1 ETDIDL
7 ITGRQE
13 GGISFMAEGYAKAT
27 NKVGVCFATRG
38 PGASNLSIG
47 LHTAYHDST
56 PLVAFIGQVEKKFRN
71 REAFQEIDFS
81 SYFKHI
87 VKWAIEIDDPTRTN
101 EIIRRAFHIARSGRP
116 GPVVISLPE
125 DILDKVYT
133 KQYQQQNPLIFSA
146 PRAEKKAI
154 DDVEKALV
162 DAKQPVIIAG
172 GGISLTESTNQL
184 ISLSELLNIPVVTS
198 YQRLSVFPNNHPN
211 YIGTLWSGAPD
222 YLINTIKDADLILA
236 IGTRLSQ
243 NPTQNYSIINLK
255 SKLIHIDISEK
266 EINKVYPPYLG
277 VISDAKQFL
286 EDVLVKLKQN
296 KNYKRKEDFLAPLR
310 VKYKEYS
317 EAIRSYSNKFVDLK
331 GMIFDLKDQLPTNTI
346 ITGDAG
352 NYLGWLFKYYK
363 FEKDSLYIGS
373 TSGAM

>member
-1 ETDIDL
+1 
-7 ITGRQE
+7 
-13 GGISFMAEGYAKAT
+13 
-27 NKVGVCFATRG
+27 
-38 PGASNLSIG
+38 
-47 LHTAYHDST
+47 
-56 PLVAFIGQVEKKFRN
+56 
-71 REAFQEIDFS
+71 
-81 SYFKHI
+81 
-87 VKWAIEIDDPTRTN
+87 
-101 EIIRRAFHIARSGRP
+101 
-116 GPVVISLPE
+116 
-125 DILDKVYT
+125 
-133 KQYQQQNPLIFSA
+133 
-146 PRAEKKAI
+146 
-154 DDVEKALV
+154 
-162 DAKQPVIIAG
+162 
-172 GGISLTESTNQL
+172 
-184 ISLSELLNIPVVTS
+184 
-198 YQRLSVFPNNHPN
+198 
-211 YIGTLWSGAPD
+211 
-222 YLINTIKDADLILA
+222 TIKDADLILA

-363 FEKDSLYIGS
+363 FEKDSFYIGP
-373 TSGAM
+373 TSGAMEYRLPAVICAKLAFLDNILIYFSGDGGFLMTMQELETAVRYKIPVISIVANNNILGTIRLPQEKRFPKRKTGTSLTN